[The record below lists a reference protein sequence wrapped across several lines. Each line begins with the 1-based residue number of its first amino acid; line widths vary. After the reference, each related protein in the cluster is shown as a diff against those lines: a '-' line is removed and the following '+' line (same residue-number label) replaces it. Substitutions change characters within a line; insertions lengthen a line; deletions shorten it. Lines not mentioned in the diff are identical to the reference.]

1 MRYFNN
7 QIKMANDK
15 KPFILKGIPSSPG
28 MYMGNA
34 TVFHTETVIIPH
46 ETIPNEEIDSE
57 LNKFQIALEEVNN
70 EYEKTIDKIDPDHFN
85 VASVLETNLMLIN
98 DEALIHDIRDRIN
111 GGYSAESSITHY
123 FDYQKQFFLAAR
135 DSIIRERAFEIENIK
150 ERLLSA
156 LKHSVKNYELEE
168 GTIVVAKTI
177 TPTDLVNFREAKVAG
192 IITEIGGITAHCSIL
207 ARSFEIPAVIGV
219 KDASSLIQNGDTVI
233 INGYSGWTMIN
244 PGKKAIA
251 NYQLRRAIAEE
262 HRARL
267 GELKSLKS
275 ETKDGKAISIMS
287 NIDSARDL
295 ENAAIVKSDGVGL
308 VRTES
313 LIMILNHFPN
323 ENEQYKWYS
332 LMADRAYPEPITF
345 RAFDIGSD
353 KYSEGIPKHE
363 SNPALGFRGIRFLL
377 HRKDIFKSQIRAI
390 LRTSKNKNVK
400 FMLPMIINIYEIEET
415 KRLINECKEE
425 LKKNGE
431 DFDTNMPIGIMI
443 ETPSAAILS
452 DSFAKHVQF
461 FSIGTNDLTQYT
473 LAADRT
479 NDLVIEN
486 FDSFHPAV
494 LKLIYLTAQ
503 SGLKA
508 GISVSVCGE
517 IAGHSAA
524 TNLLIGMGIK
534 ELSVSPAIHLELKKR
549 VRESYYED
557 SVEIARKVLAC
568 ETPAEVMSVLSNN
581 IE

>member
-1 MRYFNN
+1 MRYINT
-7 QIKMANDK
+7 QIKLENET

-28 MYMGNA
+28 MYMGSA
-34 TVFHTETVIIPH
+34 TVFQTETVIIPH
-46 ETIPNEEIDSE
+46 EQIPIREIDSE
-57 LNKFQIALEEVNN
+57 LSKFQIALEEVNS
-70 EYEKTIDKIDPDHFN
+70 EYQATIDKIDLDHFN

-98 DEALIHDIRDRIN
+98 DETLIHDIKDRIKS
-111 GGYSAESSITHY
+111 GYSAESSITHY
-123 FDYQKQFFLAAR
+123 FDYQKQFFLSAR
-135 DSIIRERAFEIENIK
+135 DSIIKERAFEIENIK

-156 LKHSVKNYELEE
+156 LKHSTMNYELEE
-168 GTIVVAKTI
+168 GTIVVAKSI

-192 IITEIGGITAHCSIL
+192 IITEVGGITAHCSIL

-219 KDASSLIQNGDTVI
+219 KDASTRIQNGDNLI
-233 INGYSGWTMIN
+233 INGYSGWAMIN
-244 PGKKAIA
+244 PGKKAVA
-251 NYQLRRAIAEE
+251 NYQLKRAIAEE

-267 GELKSLKS
+267 GEIKRLKS
-275 ETKDGKAISIMS
+275 ETKDGHSISIMS

-295 ENAAIVKSDGVGL
+295 ENAAMVKSDGVGL

-323 ENEQYKWYS
+323 EDEQYRWYS
-332 LMADRAYPEPITF
+332 QMAERAYPEPITF

-363 SNPALGFRGIRFLL
+363 NNPALGFRGIRFLL
-377 HRKDIFKSQIRAI
+377 HRKDIFKSQIKAI
-390 LRTSKNKNVK
+390 LRSSKNKNVK
-400 FMLPMIINIYEIEET
+400 FMLPMIINTYEIQDSI
-415 KRLINECKEE
+415 KLIEDCKED
-425 LKKNGE
+425 LKSMNI
-431 DFDTNMPIGIMI
+431 DFDSKMPIGIMI

-452 DSFAKHVQF
+452 DSFAKYVQF

-479 NDLVIEN
+479 NDLVLEN

-494 LKLIYLTAQ
+494 LKLIQYTIKAAVN
-503 SGLKA
+503 A

-549 VRESYYED
+549 VRESNYHD
-557 SVEIARKVLAC
+557 NVELAEKVLLC
-568 ETPAEVMSVLSNN
+568 ETPTEVMSLLSNHV
-581 IE
+581 E

>member
-1 MRYFNN
+1 MRYINT
-7 QIKMANDK
+7 QIKLENDK

-28 MYMGNA
+28 MYMGSA
-34 TVFHTETVIIPH
+34 TVFQTETVIIPH
-46 ETIPNEEIDSE
+46 EQIPNEEIDSE
-57 LNKFQIALEEVNN
+57 LSKFQIALEEVNS
-70 EYEKTIDKIDPDHFN
+70 EYEATIDKIDPDHFN

-98 DEALIHDIRDRIN
+98 DEMLIHDIKDRIKS
-111 GGYSAESSITHY
+111 GYSAESSITHY
-123 FDYQKQFFLAAR
+123 FDYQKQFFLSAR
-135 DSIIRERAFEIENIK
+135 DSIIKERAFEIENIK

-156 LKHSVKNYELEE
+156 LKHNTMNYVLEE
-168 GTIVVAKTI
+168 GTIVVAKSI

-192 IITEIGGITAHCSIL
+192 IITEVGGITAHCSIL

-219 KDASSLIQNGDTVI
+219 KDASSLIQNGDTII

-251 NYQLRRAIAEE
+251 NYQLKRAIAEE

-267 GELKSLKS
+267 GEIKRLKS
-275 ETKDGKAISIMS
+275 ETKDGHSISIMS

-295 ENAAIVKSDGVGL
+295 ENAAMVKSDGVGL

-323 ENEQYKWYS
+323 EDEQYRWYS
-332 LMADRAYPEPITF
+332 QMADRAYPEPVTF

-363 SNPALGFRGIRFLL
+363 ANPALGFRGIRFLL
-377 HRKDIFKSQIRAI
+377 HRRDIFKLQIKAI
-390 LRTSKNKNVK
+390 LRSSKNKNVK
-400 FMLPMIINIYEIEET
+400 FMLPMIINIYEIQESI
-415 KRLINECKEE
+415 KLIEECKEE
-425 LKKNGE
+425 LKSMNI
-431 DFDTNMPIGIMI
+431 DFDARMPIGIMI

-452 DSFAKHVQF
+452 DSFAKYVQF

-479 NDLVIEN
+479 NDLVLEN

-494 LKLIYLTAQ
+494 LKLIQYTIKAAVN
-503 SGLKA
+503 A

-549 VRESYYED
+549 VRESYYHD
-557 SVEIARKVLAC
+557 NVELAEKVLLC
-568 ETPAEVMSVLSNN
+568 ETPAEVMSLLSNH